1 MHLEI
6 EGAGFNKNPQF
17 NISPDKSM
25 KTAEPINRFL
35 TRIPKERFEPAMGEA
50 TVCGLALDIDD
61 ASGHCRKAG
70 PIRVGGV
77 LNPTSPDFWDA
88 A

>member
-1 MHLEI
+1 MSDVGMCGDYDSVL
-6 EGAGFNKNPQF
+6 G
-17 NISPDKSM
+17 M

-61 ASGHCRKAG
+61 SSGHCRKAG

-77 LNPTSPDFWDA
+77 LTPTSPDFWDA